1 MEIDPTNNQSLE
13 SSRTRFAEQ
22 MAPISFQEL
31 QKHFAKGILI
41 KVTENMDLLDV
52 AVAIHQDNAEQ
63 IQNWME
69 NGSLERA
76 HDEHAKDWIA
86 RRSVLMAVTVA
97 PWVLV
102 QDLIDDIEVR
112 N

>member
-1 MEIDPTNNQSLE
+1 METEPTNTPSLK
-13 SSRTRFAEQ
+13 SPRARFAEQ

-41 KVTENMDLLDV
+41 KVSDKMDLLDV
-52 AVAIHQDNAEQ
+52 AVAIHKDATEQVQD
-63 IQNWME
+63 WME

-86 RRSVLMAVTVA
+86 RRSMLMAVTVA

-102 QDLIDDIEVR
+102 QDIKQDVEMR